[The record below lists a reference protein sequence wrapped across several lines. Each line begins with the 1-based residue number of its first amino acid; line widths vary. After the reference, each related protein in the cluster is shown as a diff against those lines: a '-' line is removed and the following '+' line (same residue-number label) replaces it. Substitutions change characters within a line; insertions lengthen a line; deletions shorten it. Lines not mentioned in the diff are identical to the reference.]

1 MEIEVLN
8 LDFSVCKIHSCSNLK
23 LEPWMF
29 IGYTDEE
36 VSLVCPEDKVPQ
48 DDVIEVEK
56 GWKAFRFTGVLDF
69 SLIGILA
76 PVSKILAENRI
87 GIFVISTFNTDYV
100 LVKKENF
107 ERAIAFLRE
116 AGYTIK

>member
-8 LDFSVCKIHSCSNLK
+8 LDFSVCKIHSCSNLE
-23 LEPWMF
+23 LDPWMF

-48 DDVIEVEK
+48 NVIEVEK
-56 GWKAFRFTGVLDF
+56 GWKALRFTGVLDF

-100 LVKKENF
+100 LVKKEKF
-107 ERAIAFLRE
+107 ERAIALLRE
-116 AGYTIK
+116 AGYIIK